1 MWQKGVYAIK
11 RNRKKRLGLSATFND
26 LTDVPPQ
33 LPIPKSDRHIKEGAS
48 KYTGVSFDK
57 HAKKWIAQITIDGK
71 RRRIGCYENEEEA
84 AVDYARALF
93 KYKRQEARDKVR
105 AQSSSAFDLTDV
117 PPQLPIPKSDRQI
130 KQGSSKYTGV
140 SFYKQKNKWTTQ
152 ITIDGKQRRVGYYE
166 NEEEAAVDYARAVFK
181 YKGQEARDKVRAQS
195 SLAFDLTDVP
205 LQSPILSSHVRIGRG
220 GSKYVGVS
228 CDKRDNKWQAQI
240 MIDGEKRSIGYY
252 DNEEDAAADY
262 ARAVF
267 KHKGQAWQRKG
278 TKRGLNASFLHL
290 KDVPPQQP
298 IPKSAGRLK
307 DGASK
312 YAGVTF
318 DKVRN
323 KWMAHI
329 SIDGKNRVIGSYENE
344 EGAAVDYARA
354 VFIKRKDQVE
364 QRNRNDAA
372 FDRNS
377 FNEFVSKW
385 LPR

>member
-1 MWQKGVYAIK
+1 VA
-11 RNRKKRLGLSATFND
+11 
-26 LTDVPPQ
+26 
-33 LPIPKSDRHIKEGAS
+33 E
-48 KYTGVSFDK
+48 
-57 HAKKWIAQITIDGK
+57 
-71 RRRIGCYENEEEA
+71 
-84 AVDYARALF
+84 
-93 KYKRQEARDKVR
+93 
-105 AQSSSAFDLTDV
+105 
-117 PPQLPIPKSDRQI
+117 
-130 KQGSSKYTGV
+130 
-140 SFYKQKNKWTTQ
+140 
-152 ITIDGKQRRVGYYE
+152 
-166 NEEEAAVDYARAVFK
+166 
-181 YKGQEARDKVRAQS
+181 
-195 SLAFDLTDVP
+195 
-205 LQSPILSSHVRIGRG
+205 
-220 GSKYVGVS
+220 
-228 CDKRDNKWQAQI
+228 KRD
-240 MIDGEKRSIGYY
+240 EKGAER
-252 DNEEDAAADY
+252 
-262 ARAVF
+262 F
-267 KHKGQAWQRKG
+267 
-278 TKRGLNASFLHL
+278 LPSFE
-290 KDVPPQQP
+290 DVPPQQP